1 MIKEYADDLPD
12 VFLVV
17 FGCCWGLVDV
27 LGVLDGCTVGG
38 DCVWMWLVLRFVGWR
53 MIESCK
59 CFVDVTGHGEVNF
72 VGLVIPIDGEAK
84 VVCAIPVRIA
94 FIVLFE
100 YCKEMFGICFVDVL
114 DAEIVNNKSKT
125 ERLLFVLP
133 ESWGD
138 CTLRVACFEE
148 LLG

>member
-1 MIKEYADDLPD
+1 VA
-12 VFLVV
+12 F
-17 FGCCWGLVDV
+17 
-27 LGVLDGCTVGG
+27 
-38 DCVWMWLVLRFVGWR
+38 
-53 MIESCK
+53 
-59 CFVDVTGHGEVNF
+59 
-72 VGLVIPIDGEAK
+72 VIPINGEAK
-84 VVCAIPVRIA
+84 IACTIPVRVR
-94 FIVLFE
+94 FIILLE
-100 YCKEMFGICFVDVL
+100 YCEEMFGICFVDVL